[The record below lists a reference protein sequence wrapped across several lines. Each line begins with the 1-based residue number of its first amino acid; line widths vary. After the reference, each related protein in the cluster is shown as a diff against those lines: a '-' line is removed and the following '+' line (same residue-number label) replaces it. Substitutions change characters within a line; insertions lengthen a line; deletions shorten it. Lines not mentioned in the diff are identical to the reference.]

1 MRNKLFTI
9 IGLALILI
17 IISSVSS
24 VKESVNKSTGLAG
37 VLCQWGE
44 EQEDNSEVLTDAA
57 VSGLEGTLV
66 GEHEIDGA
74 NWSIPNLIRHW
85 VGGD

>member
-9 IGLALILI
+9 IGLMLVLM

-24 VKESVNKSTGLAG
+24 VKEPAKKPGGLAG
-37 VLCQWGE
+37 VLYQWGE
-44 EQEDNSEVLTDAA
+44 EQEGNSDVLTDAV
-57 VSGLEGTLV
+57 VSGVEGTLV
-66 GEHEIDGA
+66 GEHQIDGA

-85 VGGD
+85 VGGN